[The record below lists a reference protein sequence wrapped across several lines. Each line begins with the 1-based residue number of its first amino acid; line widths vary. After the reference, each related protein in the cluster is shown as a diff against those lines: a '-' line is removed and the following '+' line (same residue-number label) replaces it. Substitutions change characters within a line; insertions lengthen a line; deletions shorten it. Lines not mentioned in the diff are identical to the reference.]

1 MLTTL
6 ALVLSSCSKT
16 TNFENNSGI
25 NDAYSAAESFSQ
37 ILSKATHENQDLR
50 LFIKSK
56 ALEQFDKDYDVFYP
70 FVKDSEISQG
80 KTFREILLQYT
91 DEKTLC
97 NIENAIPKLTIL
109 VPDWSW
115 LHCFSI
121 NDWDA
126 SKQELAVTCISRHG
140 DISCYS
146 NGDYVGALP
155 SGGFPD
161 FPTLIIKSNERMTYT
176 PPTKGGDAQYGCV
189 NEYFDNSNNAETKV
203 EHQYLQVTVDGI
215 PDISNFVPESETHC
229 KAFSMFHCFHGE
241 GRMCYQRDYLYYGM
255 TKEGEEKTRL
265 ENVWEYIHKF
275 KFKTWNMEALHDDI
289 GESVVND
296 EIRSV
301 NYDFDY
307 SRFNQVIDYKED
319 YGEKSAEQLRNI
331 FYAEGN
337 IELMF
342 LVAVPSKNG
351 TIFTTEKPVSLS
363 FGDAFAIDYVD
374 LDYRHRTWFCKD
386 WYVYTLNKNAA
397 IHPKWYYADIQL
409 PRWDLSTDSGAITIV
424 VTEIDE
430 KGSSEIEYTVKSTS
444 ANNFKV
450 DGEVSGSYSGA
461 SAKVG
466 LGYNNSNTQ
475 ERTINATYKREQCGI
490 DKLGQAEVEYLHPIL
505 ENRISKNKVMGYN
518 VHVVSTGMVD
528 IMMLPVS
535 Y

>member
-70 FVKDSEISQG
+70 FVKDSEIGQG

-97 NIENAIPKLTIL
+97 DIERTIPKLTIL

-115 LHCFSI
+115 LQCFSV

-126 SKQELAVTCISRHG
+126 SKQELAVTCVSRHG

-146 NGDYVGALP
+146 NGEYVGTLP

-176 PPTKGGDAQYGCV
+176 PPTKGGDAQYGFV

-307 SRFNQVIDYKED
+307 SRFNQVINYKED

-475 ERTINATYKREQCGI
+475 EHTIHATYKREQCGI